1 MYAIRCTRN
10 TGEVTILSS
19 RFRTEDKA
27 NAACSKLRCLDV
39 MRGQRNVFEYEII
52 KIGNSAEITNKKQH

>member
-27 NAACSKLRCLDV
+27 NAACCKLRCLDK
-39 MRGQRNVFEYEII
+39 MKGQKNVFDYEII
-52 KIGNSAEITNKKQH
+52 EIGNSAETTNKNKH